1 MMREN
6 PIILFI
12 DLFCGAG
19 GVTTGAVRA
28 RMGKYQ
34 PVKVVACVNH
44 DPLAIESHE
53 YNHPDTLHFSEDIRT
68 LDTGL
73 LVKIINFYRSKYPN
87 AILCLWASME
97 CTNYSKAKG
106 GMPRDPDS
114 RSLPNEMF
122 RYIDVLDKECG
133 GLDYFKY
140 ENVEEFMAWGPL
152 DENGRPVSMKKGQ
165 EYLKWVR
172 KIKDRGYR
180 YERRILNSADY
191 GAYTKRKRLFGIFA
205 KNDMPIVWPEPTHSE
220 NPDMQ
225 NMFGTLKKWKPV
237 RDVLDFD
244 DEGKSI
250 FTRKRP
256 LVENTLKR
264 IYAGLEKY
272 VANGDGFIYKYY
284 GNGNNIEDI
293 NGPASTLTT
302 RDRLALVQAAF
313 LDKGFSGVHN
323 HQSIDDPAGA
333 IPTKDHYAVVKAV
346 WLDKQYRSPLNH
358 QSINGPAGSILANPK
373 HSMVQ
378 AFIDR
383 QFSQGTQH
391 ESIHDPVGA
400 ILTVPKMNL
409 VKVKVPWIMD
419 YNYNNN
425 GHDVNN
431 PSPTLLAPRRHF
443 YLSQAKFG
451 KKLPT
456 NKETDCKT
464 MHKIK
469 EFCREYGIVD
479 ITTRMLRVPEL
490 KRIQGF
496 GDSYYLAGTKTDQK
510 KFIGNSVVP
519 QVVKAMFEALA
530 TKLKEEIHQAA

>member
-19 GVTTGAVRA
+19 GVTTGAVRT

-68 LDTGL
+68 LDTGP

-237 RDVLDFD
+237 RL
-244 DEGKSI
+244 S
-250 FTRKRP
+250 
-256 LVENTLKR
+256 L
-264 IYAGLEKY
+264 
-272 VANGDGFIYKYY
+272 
-284 GNGNNIEDI
+284 
-293 NGPASTLTT
+293 
-302 RDRLALVQAAF
+302 
-313 LDKGFSGVHN
+313 
-323 HQSIDDPAGA
+323 
-333 IPTKDHYAVVKAV
+333 
-346 WLDKQYRSPLNH
+346 
-358 QSINGPAGSILANPK
+358 
-373 HSMVQ
+373 
-378 AFIDR
+378 
-383 QFSQGTQH
+383 
-391 ESIHDPVGA
+391 IH
-400 ILTVPKMNL
+400 I
-409 VKVKVPWIMD
+409 
-419 YNYNNN
+419 
-425 GHDVNN
+425 
-431 PSPTLLAPRRHF
+431 
-443 YLSQAKFG
+443 
-451 KKLPT
+451 
-456 NKETDCKT
+456 
-464 MHKIK
+464 
-469 EFCREYGIVD
+469 
-479 ITTRMLRVPEL
+479 
-490 KRIQGF
+490 
-496 GDSYYLAGTKTDQK
+496 
-510 KFIGNSVVP
+510 
-519 QVVKAMFEALA
+519 
-530 TKLKEEIHQAA
+530 